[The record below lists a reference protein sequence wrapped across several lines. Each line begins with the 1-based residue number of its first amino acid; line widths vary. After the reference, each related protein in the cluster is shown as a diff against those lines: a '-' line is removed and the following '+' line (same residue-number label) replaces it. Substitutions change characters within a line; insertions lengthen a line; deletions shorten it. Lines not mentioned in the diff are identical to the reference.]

1 MSFSKNSFIHI
12 KNAISK
18 DVIELVVREFNMMK
32 ENLSVIHNDKN
43 KFAFNDKLVPKSFS
57 WYSPLIFES
66 LSDTLVKKQV
76 EKVLKK
82 KVYPTYT
89 YGRIYYKGSK
99 LPQHKD
105 RISSEY
111 SATLC
116 LTSPKNNI
124 NDLYLID
131 KNNKRIN
138 FRQKP
143 GDLVLYEG
151 SKLRHGRDTLK
162 CDEQMSAFFFYVSA
176 KGKKSFLKYDTRPCL
191 GLSYDYRKY
200 DNDTQESMVSE

>member
-1 MSFSKNSFIHI
+1 MKSYWLI
-12 KNAISK
+12 KNAVSK
-18 DVIELVVREFNMMK
+18 DVVELVVREFNMMK
-32 ENLSVIHNDKN
+32 ENLSIIHNNKN

-76 EKVLKK
+76 EKTLKK

-99 LPQHKD
+99 LPEHKD

-116 LTSPKNNI
+116 LTSPSNNI

-143 GDLVLYEG
+143 GDLVIYEG

-162 CDEQMSAFFFYVSA
+162 CAEQMSAFFFYVSA